1 MAVATIISGLKSV
14 ENSVSR
20 KGLGKGKGM
29 TEVVAGVR
37 GNEAMV
43 GVGGEQPWPM
53 GSQEWFQEG
62 LTWDSGDWPGDA

>member
-1 MAVATIISGLKSV
+1 MIRKMAVATIISGLKSV
-14 ENSVSR
+14 ENSISR

-43 GVGGEQPWPM
+43 GVGG
-53 GSQEWFQEG
+53 
-62 LTWDSGDWPGDA
+62 DSHGQWVPKSGFKKD